1 MVAKSKGS
9 GSLEVTLPS
18 DLEILMTRVFDAPRH
33 LVFEAMSKVEYVRQW
48 WICMGDMTMPVC
60 EIDFRVG
67 GKYRYVSRMPD
78 GTEFGFHGEY
88 REIVPPEKVV
98 NTEIFEPFP
107 DEITVCTMTLVE
119 KNGKTYYRNLIVHTT
134 KQGRDGH
141 VQSGMERG
149 ADMALDR
156 IEQIAKDLATK

>member
-1 MVAKSKGS
+1 MVAKGS

-67 GKYRYVSRMPD
+67 GKYRYVSRMAD

-119 KNGKTYYRNLIVHTT
+119 KNGKT
-134 KQGRDGH
+134 
-141 VQSGMERG
+141 
-149 ADMALDR
+149 
-156 IEQIAKDLATK
+156 